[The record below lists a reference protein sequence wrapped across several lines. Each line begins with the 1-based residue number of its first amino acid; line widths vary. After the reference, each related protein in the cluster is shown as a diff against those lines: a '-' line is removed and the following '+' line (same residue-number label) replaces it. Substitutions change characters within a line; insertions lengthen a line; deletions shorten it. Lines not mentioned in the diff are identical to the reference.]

1 MTKINFGMPMD
12 FPLPP
17 RPLPPEPQASN
28 FNIEELPPMRF
39 REDAWFLV
47 QDEGY
52 KYVSEPNFRADKSD
66 ENIVN
71 KLYSDFHRI
80 PGDIALRIIQRA
92 FGLDLET
99 RDVARALY
107 EASLGVRILS

>member
-1 MTKINFGMPMD
+1 MTKINFGVPMD

-17 RPLPPEPQASN
+17 RPLPPEPVISS

-80 PGDIALRIIQRA
+80 PGDITLRVIQRA